1 MKSKKTTK
9 IGISCSIFR
18 KEIESL
24 QKQKLINIPFRYI
37 GSMLHMKPEVLNN
50 RLKEATEKA
59 RQNGNDIVLVYGDC
73 CPHMNALEADEHV
86 VRVCGLNCCE
96 ILLGSELYRR
106 LRSESVFF
114 LMPEWTLRWREIFQ
128 HHLGL
133 EGDNARSFMNDMI
146 TKLIYLETGL
156 FPIPESH
163 LDEISVYSG
172 LPVEIMQV
180 SLDQLMAAI
189 KNAEKKQK

>member
-1 MKSKKTTK
+1 MKSKKTAK
-9 IGISCSIFR
+9 IGIACSIFR

-37 GSMLHMKPEVLNN
+37 GSMLHMKPEVLDN

-59 RQNGNDIVLVYGDC
+59 RQNRDDIVLVYGDC
-73 CPHMNALEADEHV
+73 CPHMNELEADEHI

-96 ILLGSELYRR
+96 ILLGSDLYRH
-106 LRSESVFF
+106 LRPEGAFF
-114 LMPEWTLRWREIFQ
+114 LMSEWTLRWREIFQ

-133 EGDNARSFMNDMI
+133 ERENAQSFMKEI
-146 TKLIYLETGL
+146 YTKLIYLDTGL
-156 FPIPESH
+156 LPVPESH
-163 LDEISVYSG
+163 LDEISGYFG

-180 SLDQLMAAI
+180 SLDQLMVVI
-189 KNAEKKQK
+189 KNAEKKQ